1 MYWSINED
9 CIQSIFNDQITKIG
23 SRFVAISAKTVTF
36 RSSVAY
42 PQMYYM
48 LEHGDF
54 KQRPMARDLDI
65 PHGARVSGFVNWL
78 VSLKF
83 VEKTKNRRYRLNV
96 YRVVAPLALVKFYS
110 NFRRMEAYRVTR
122 DMGTDR
128 GKVIEYFKEKGSI
141 FCLTTALE
149 HYTEYVR
156 DLAINVYV
164 DDDFWN
170 RMQNKESTGTV
181 RVNMYPFK
189 PFRKDNV
196 IEKDGLKITTKLRT
210 LIDLYCDDKAYAAE
224 PLVRQLWS

>member
-1 MYWSINED
+1 MV
-9 CIQSIFNDQITKIG
+9 KP
-23 SRFVAISAKTVTF
+23 VTF

-42 PQMYYM
+42 QQLYYM

-65 PHGARVSGFVNWL
+65 HHGSRVSGFVNWL
-78 VSLKF
+78 VDLKF
-83 VEKTKNRRYRLNV
+83 IDKIKSRKQRLNV
-96 YRVVAPLALVKFYS
+96 YRVTSPVALIKFYS
-110 NFRRMEAYRVTR
+110 SFRNISTQRLSKNW
-122 DMGTDR
+122 GTN
-128 GKVIEYFKEKGSI
+128 KNQVIERFKSEGGI

-156 DLAINVYV
+156 DPAIHVYV
-164 DDDFWN
+164 EEEFWN
-170 RMQNKESTGTV
+170 KMQSKETTGIM

-189 PFRKDNV
+189 PYREDNI

-224 PLVRQLWS
+224 PLIRQLWP

>member
-1 MYWSINED
+1 MA
-9 CIQSIFNDQITKIG
+9 QG
-23 SRFVAISAKTVTF
+23 SSF

-42 PQMYYM
+42 PQLYYM

-78 VSLKF
+78 VDLKF
-83 VEKTKNRRYRLNV
+83 IEKIKNRQQRLQV
-96 YRVVAPLALVKFYS
+96 YRVTSPLALVKFYS
-110 NFRRMEAYRVTR
+110 NFRNMTTHKISKNWGDNREQ
-122 DMGTDR
+122 
-128 GKVIEYFKEKGSI
+128 VIEHFKNEGGI

-156 DLAINVYV
+156 DPAIHVYV
-164 DDDFWN
+164 PEDFWN
-170 RMQNKESTGTV
+170 KMQEKETTGTI

-189 PFRKDNV
+189 PYRDDNV

-224 PLVRQLWS
+224 PLVKQLWP